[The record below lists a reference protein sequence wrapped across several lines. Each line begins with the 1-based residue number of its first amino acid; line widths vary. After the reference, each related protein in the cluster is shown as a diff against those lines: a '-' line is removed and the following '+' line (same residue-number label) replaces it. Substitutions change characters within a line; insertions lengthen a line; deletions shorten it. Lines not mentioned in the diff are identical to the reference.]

1 MCDTGTDTRDYF
13 LITTSI
19 NAAHGSTLWL
29 WLRIVDA
36 FLRWAKIILH
46 IPLKITVIGRRIE
59 VVEKFYSLYVF
70 YVEVAIDF
78 FHNTHFLHYQKHHT

>member
-1 MCDTGTDTRDYF
+1 MCDTGTDTGDYF
-13 LITTSI
+13 LITASI
-19 NAAHGSTLWL
+19 NAAHGSTL

-59 VVEKFYSLYVF
+59 VVRIFLMRDS
-70 YVEVAIDF
+70 IDR
-78 FHNTHFLHYQKHHT
+78 NYRKRKND